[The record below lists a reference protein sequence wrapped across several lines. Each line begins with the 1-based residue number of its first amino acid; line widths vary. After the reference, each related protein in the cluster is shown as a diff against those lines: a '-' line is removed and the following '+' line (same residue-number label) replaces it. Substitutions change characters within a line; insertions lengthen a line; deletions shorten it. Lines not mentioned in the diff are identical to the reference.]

1 MQDRYTINWHRLTE
15 EQQETLY
22 RWMKQAAD
30 ECGYNTVDRKEFDPS
45 HKESAFDGL
54 YHILVDM
61 KAVKVGDAVEY
72 TSDSDEEAAEGA
84 FMVEGT
90 VLTLHPIDAA
100 LPDWHAAFTVDRP
113 WIGFPDKRRYLDYRE
128 FARRIP
134 SHTLIGE
141 GIKALSLYASR
152 EDTSAELRE
161 LLQDICQHYGVA
173 TTPQPG
179 TYPSTPEHRKSIA
192 LLHQYLTDPDAKIKP
207 KAMDV
212 GRQTMLTLYNGA
224 PALFPM
230 RLPAV
235 EDAICDV
242 SVLEILQKLQDRS
255 ITFQAMDIYA
265 PRQARGAFAYTP
277 ETSLDHEALTAA
289 WPYRHLGQGIKD
301 LGKVKATCTLATLGH
316 GPPTA
321 VTDAIMGIIN
331 AAGERLLKHPY
342 IKVVRNISLTIP
354 PKSSAVEA
362 DIGHELT

>member
-1 MQDRYTINWHRLTE
+1 
-15 EQQETLY
+15 
-22 RWMKQAAD
+22 MKQAAD

-192 LLHQYLTDPDAKIKP
+192 LLHQYLTDPDAKTASGASPGFRALRWTTPPATSSIHRMECLSSMGWATEP
-207 KAMDV
+207 
-212 GRQTMLTLYNGA
+212 TLTLKPPSILAMTGTCFSLA
-224 PALFPM
+224 ASVVFSTRRCM
-230 RLPAV
+230 ELPQHAS
-235 EDAICDV
+235 E
-242 SVLEILQKLQDRS
+242 
-255 ITFQAMDIYA
+255 
-265 PRQARGAFAYTP
+265 PTP
-277 ETSLDHEALTAA
+277 GRTTSTC
-289 WPYRHLGQGIKD
+289 WPQSWQ
-301 LGKVKATCTLATLGH
+301 
-316 GPPTA
+316 
-321 VTDAIMGIIN
+321 
-331 AAGERLLKHPY
+331 
-342 IKVVRNISLTIP
+342 RNI
-354 PKSSAVEA
+354 
-362 DIGHELT
+362 